1 MFDLPST
8 SNFIINAFIH
18 ISLVFSFLTFL
29 FIYIIVPLS
38 KQAFNS
44 NIDSLIQQQI
54 DLAIPTPINL
64 TDETNLINNRKQL
77 INQLTFFLKNYFL
90 INNKN
95 PKKTVEIINFIS
107 DNIDYIIK
115 NKFFYDQLL
124 DTYKQPNFIINTNNN
139 AILNISIYISITLF
153 ITSIVFIIVDKISCN
168 SCINLS
174 TILIENF
181 FIFIFV
187 GVAEYWFF
195 INYAFKY
202 HPVPPSTLINTSIQ
216 NIKNLL

>member
-1 MFDLPST
+1 MFDLSGT

-18 ISLVFSFLTFL
+18 ISIIFSFLTFL

-44 NIDSLIQQQI
+44 NIDTLIQKQI
-54 DLAIPTPINL
+54 DLAIPNPINL
-64 TDETNLINNRKQL
+64 TDETNFVNNRNQL
-77 INQLTFFLKNYFL
+77 INQITFFLKNYFL
-90 INNKN
+90 ISNKD
-95 PKKTVEIINFIS
+95 PKKTVEIINLIS
-107 DNIDYIIK
+107 NNIDYIVK

-124 DTYKQPNFIINTNNN
+124 DTYKQPNYIIDTHNNG
-139 AILNISIYISITLF
+139 ILNISIYISITLF
-153 ITSIVFIIVDKISCN
+153 IISIIIIIADKMSCS
-168 SCINLS
+168 SCIDLS

-181 FIFIFV
+181 FVFIFV
-187 GVAEYWFF
+187 GIAEYLFF